1 MYIEYT
7 YNNTNI
13 IYAIYSENC
22 IQTFY
27 TYRELYLFITML
39 IIRRNSI
46 VKSWYAEEEILEN
59 LVIILYRKSL

>member
-13 IYAIYSENC
+13 ICAIYSENC

-39 IIRRNSI
+39 IIRRNST

>member
-13 IYAIYSENC
+13 ICAIYSENC

-39 IIRRNSI
+39 IIRRNST
-46 VKSWYAEEEILEN
+46 VKS
-59 LVIILYRKSL
+59 

>member
-13 IYAIYSENC
+13 ICAIYSENC

-27 TYRELYLFITML
+27 T
-39 IIRRNSI
+39 
-46 VKSWYAEEEILEN
+46 EN
-59 LVIILYRKSL
+59 YIYSLRC

>member
-13 IYAIYSENC
+13 ICVIYSENC

-39 IIRRNSI
+39 IIRRNST
-46 VKSWYAEEEILEN
+46 VKS
-59 LVIILYRKSL
+59 